1 MKRAV
6 FPGSFDP
13 ITLGHLDIIQRSTHL
28 FDEIIIGVGTN
39 SEKKYMFSLDKRIGF
54 VKDTF
59 AEYKSISVTKYKG
72 LTIEFCKKVQADFII
87 RGLRNPADFEF
98 EKTIAHTN
106 KKLSGIETVFLLTTA
121 KTSFISSSVVREIIS
136 NHGDY
141 TQLVPASVKE

>member
-1 MKRAV
+1 MKRVV

-13 ITLGHLDIIQRSTHL
+13 ITLGHLDIIQRSIHL

-39 SEKKYMFSLDKRIGF
+39 PGQKYMFPLDKRISF
-54 VKDTF
+54 IKNTF
-59 AEYKSISVTKYKG
+59 AEFKSISVTKYEG

-121 KTSFISSSVVREIIS
+121 KTSFISSSVVMEIIS